1 MSADANTTLLFN
13 VFRDKNCY
21 MSPINLADINYNGET
36 YTSVIQFMAMIKA
49 SYLCD
54 YEEAERI
61 VLGTL
66 NVDQMTRYFITKSN
80 VPDVALT
87 RWRIFSKYSM
97 FNILT
102 HKFKGDDELRTTLM
116 STGKNTLKC
125 SDPSLYGQ
133 KGVDHIVPMNDSMIK
148 EHCDDLSEVMM
159 AIREQF
165 DYEFTQ
171 SYAHM

>member
-1 MSADANTTLLFN
+1 MKTLGIGPANVRELQTLPAD
-13 VFRDKNCY
+13 R
-21 MSPINLADINYNGET
+21 I
-36 YTSVIQFMAMIKA
+36 MAAYFATM
-49 SYLCD
+49 
-54 YEEAERI
+54 RRM
-61 VLGTL
+61 

-148 EHCDDLSEVMM
+148 EHCDDLSEIMM

-165 DYEFTQ
+165 DYEFIQ